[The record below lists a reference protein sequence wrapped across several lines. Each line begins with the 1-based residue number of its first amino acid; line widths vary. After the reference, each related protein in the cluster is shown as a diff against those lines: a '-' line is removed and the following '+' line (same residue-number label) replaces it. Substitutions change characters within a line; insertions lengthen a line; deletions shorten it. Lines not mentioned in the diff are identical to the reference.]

1 VTSASHVRSI
11 VRQGEIGAFVYGT
24 GANTYF
30 GRTAQL
36 VQGAQTVSHFQRAV
50 LKIGN
55 YLIILAVVLVAT
67 IIAFAIFRGDPIL
80 TTLQFALVLT
90 VAAIP
95 VAMPTVLSVTM
106 AVGARQL
113 AKKQA
118 IVSRLVAIEE
128 LAGVDVLCA
137 DKTGTLTQNKL
148 TLGDPFGVNN
158 VPAEQI
164 ILNAAL
170 ASRADNNDTI
180 DLAVLGGLKY
190 DQVLKGYKITHFQ
203 PFDPVN
209 KRTEATV
216 ADTDGKAFKVTKGAP
231 QVILAL
237 SADAGEVK
245 PARSATGRCQSNYR
259 NRATDGREGQDGDR
273 RCVGHRPGNRQ
284 EIRDG
289 HKYPRCQR
297 VRRYE
302 SSRDGPVGKVHR
314 ER

>member
-1 VTSASHVRSI
+1 M
-11 VRQGEIGAFVYGT
+11 
-24 GANTYF
+24 
-30 GRTAQL
+30 
-36 VQGAQTVSHFQRAV
+36 QGAQTVSHFQRAV
-50 LKIGN
+50 LTIGN
-55 YLIILAVVLVAT
+55 YLIILAVVLMAT

-118 IVSRLVAIEE
+118 IVTRLVAIEE
-128 LAGVDVLCA
+128 LAGVDVPCA
-137 DKTGTLTQNKL
+137 DKTGTLTQNEL

-180 DLAVLGGLKY
+180 DLAVLGGLKD
-190 DQVLKGYKITHFQ
+190 DQVLKGYEITHFQ

-216 ADTDGKAFKVTKGAP
+216 TDTDRKVFKVTKGAP

-237 SADAGEVK
+237 SADAGEVTLAVDK
-245 PARSATGRCQSNYR
+245 AVNEFAARGFR
-259 NRATDGREGQDGDR
+259 
-273 RCVGHRPGNRQ
+273 
-284 EIRDG
+284 
-289 HKYPRCQR
+289 
-297 VRRYE
+297 
-302 SSRDGPVGKVHR
+302 
-314 ER
+314 